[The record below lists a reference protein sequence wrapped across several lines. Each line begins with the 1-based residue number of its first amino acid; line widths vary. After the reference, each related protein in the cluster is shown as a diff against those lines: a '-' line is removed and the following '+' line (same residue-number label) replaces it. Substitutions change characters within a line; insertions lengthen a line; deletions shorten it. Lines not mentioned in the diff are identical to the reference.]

1 MIAKNLVG
9 AQFRLAQLIRIA
21 HKRMNEWKQLFL
33 EFYGLDRPDGR
44 ELYKYR
50 VEDRL
55 FESLESMLSNV
66 FQENYPRLSAS
77 WFIARSVFPDL
88 FVLYCA
94 EWWRRRYDGKGF
106 RWEPILADLG
116 IPSDFWSPLQRSEC
130 VEKGLNGWGLRVS
143 RTGGHTYI
151 GSVAAQ
157 GGLPTKV
164 LAEARGGIGRLIG
177 KVLSLAKTSS
187 VSIPEISG
195 WVESLD
201 FLLPKSYR
209 QPAIIALL
217 TDITWTVLDL
227 KEKAQL
233 TPEGDTLAKL
243 DEKVPGWRDR
253 FPLTIDD
260 SNARAL
266 IEQLVKDAARIR
278 PESQTLVFPVW
289 RIIEKGSEDEWQLRS
304 GIELPTSV
312 SGEALSKLFEIPLD
326 DLPRSAE
333 LLLVAGQHS
342 RQTHLRR
349 IVGGTPQYRIARSI
363 WEFSEL
369 ASTEE
374 HLLRLNSQD
383 GQSWFASAQ
392 KGYSLDDQLPWL
404 FSEELQKYKFIR
416 QGSGNVPTNKGI
428 VAIPIGW
435 QIIESTEPDS
445 IELLGEIGIP
455 ERELRSFSGSL
466 LLQDSEG
473 HTFRFNTGSAADVEE
488 TFEWKGK
495 RLWLD
500 ILNPSIAF
508 RGKPELYI
516 IADDGTQRKTDDVK
530 FTGIG
535 LSGTYDAIGPMHS
548 RHPTNGDLKHRS
560 RMLILPATSSERFDP
575 IDARSGRIALEGW
588 RCNRVTTST
597 PHVTIRT
604 STIDASFL
612 VELGLEEST
621 RTPDFVDLDIHW
633 PNSTTPARLKIPFPA
648 KGVRAFDG
656 NGRELP
662 SWSHIPVQSLFGTR
676 IVILGVGSNAK
687 TTLRLSAT
695 DKKITRKFDLRSIDQ
710 ELSTEVRIS
719 DYRNVI
725 DYLHTIDD
733 NPDSTVTLSIE
744 IDGSKRFELILL
756 PYAVRLERDEFKFW
770 LDVEKDVN
778 ETNFEIL
785 ALPLERP
792 GEEPEHLE
800 CSERGSDGKLF
811 WNFYP
816 EQRDAGAWLI
826 YAPKDSAT
834 QFRPMLWTIPREGS
848 DEEGSD
854 FKLAISIEDRNERAQ
869 ALDHFIEAI
878 ASNFDHP
885 GWAEV
890 NQLARLIGHLPLST
904 LDIWRR
910 FARSSK
916 GMAALAFRYNE
927 FSGDFLSRFSNEL
940 PLAWETIAF
949 VDWKNAIDSSH
960 RQIVNLYGTDTGT
973 TIFSNFVKSRVSDL
987 TAESGS
993 LFFLLGIIQGGFFE
1007 DEGQQL
1013 HLVRNILGPSAAQRL
1028 FVGENS
1034 PLMDLRR
1041 NHNEE
1046 IWPTEFSD
1054 MFKEVRTDP
1063 LIKSYLAPERYGMQD
1078 SVINLPIILAVQA
1091 AVGNVEKWFT
1101 NTTLISQLDDYQT
1114 FDIDWFEE
1122 AFNQTIARCL
1132 SDGLLDRE

>member
-1 MIAKNLVG
+1 
-9 AQFRLAQLIRIA
+9 
-21 HKRMNEWKQLFL
+21 MNEWKQLFL
-33 EFYGLDRPDGR
+33 EFYGLDSPDGR

-55 FESLESMLSNV
+55 FESLESMLSDV
-66 FQENYPRLSAS
+66 VQENYPRLSAS
-77 WFIARSVFPDL
+77 QFIARSVFPDL

-94 EWWRRRYDGKGF
+94 EWWRRRYDGSGF
-106 RWEPILADLG
+106 RWEPILDDLG

-130 VEKGLNGWGLRVS
+130 VEKGLRGWGLRVS

-177 KVLSLAKTSS
+177 KVLSLARTSS

-209 QPAIIALL
+209 QPAILALL

-266 IEQLVKDAARIR
+266 IEQLVKDAAKIR
-278 PESQTLVFPVW
+278 PESQTLIFPVW
-289 RIIEKGSEDEWQLRS
+289 RSIEKRDDDEWQLRS
-304 GIELPTSV
+304 GIELPSSV
-312 SGEALSKLFEIPLD
+312 SGEALSKLFEISVD
-326 DLPRSAE
+326 DLPRIAE
-333 LLLVAGQHS
+333 ISLLAGPHS
-342 RQTHLRR
+342 QQTHLRR
-349 IVGGTPQYRIARSI
+349 IVGGSPQYRIARSI

-383 GQSWFASAQ
+383 GQSWFASAL
-392 KGYSLDDQLPWL
+392 KGHSMDDQLPWL
-404 FSEELQKYKFIR
+404 FSEEPQNYKFIR
-416 QGSGNVPTNKGI
+416 QGSGSIPSNKGI
-428 VAIPIGW
+428 IATPTGW
-435 QIIESTEPDS
+435 RIIESTNPDS
-445 IELLGEIGIP
+445 IELLGEIRMP
-455 ERELRSFSGSL
+455 ERELRSFSGRIVVE
-466 LLQDSEG
+466 DTDG
-473 HTFRFNTGSAADVEE
+473 NTFRFDTGSAADVEE

-500 ILNPSIAF
+500 ILTPSIAF

-516 IADDGTQRKTDDVK
+516 IADDGTQRKADDVK

-535 LSGTYDAIGPMHS
+535 LPGAYDAIGPMQS
-548 RHPTNGDLKHRS
+548 RHPANGDLKHLS
-560 RMLILPATSSERFDP
+560 RMLILPSTSSERVDP
-575 IDARSGRIALEGW
+575 TDARSGLITFEGW

-597 PHVTIRT
+597 PNVTIRT
-604 STIDASFL
+604 STIDTSFL
-612 VELGLEEST
+612 VNLSLEENT
-621 RTPDFVDLDIHW
+621 RTPDHVDLDIHW
-633 PNSTTPARLKIPFPA
+633 PNSTTPARLKMPFPA

-656 NGRELP
+656 GGSELLP
-662 SWSHIPVQSLFGTR
+662 SSHIPVQSLFGTR

-695 DKKITRKFDLRSIDQ
+695 DKRITRKFDLKSIDQ
-710 ELSTEVRIS
+710 AFSTEVRIS
-719 DYRNVI
+719 DYRSII
-725 DYLHTIDD
+725 DHLHTIDD

-744 IDGSKRFELILL
+744 IDGSKCFELVIL
-756 PYAVRLERDEFKFW
+756 PYAVRPERDEYKFW
-770 LDVEKDVN
+770 LDMGNDLN
-778 ETNFEIL
+778 ETNFEVL

-792 GEEPEHLE
+792 GEEPEQLE
-800 CSERGSDGKLF
+800 CSEGGSDGKLF

-834 QFRPMLWTIPREGS
+834 QFRPMLWTIPREGI

-854 FKLAISIEDRNERAQ
+854 FKLAISTEDRNERAQ

-890 NQLARLIGHLPLST
+890 NQLARQIGHLPLST

-949 VDWKNAIDSSH
+949 DDWKNAIDSSH
-960 RQIVNLYGTDTGT
+960 LQLTNLYGTDTGT
-973 TIFSNFVKSRVSDL
+973 TIFSSFVKSRVSDL
-987 TAESGS
+987 TSESGA
-993 LFFLLGIIQGGFFE
+993 LFYLLGIIQGSFFK
-1007 DEGQQL
+1007 DERQQL
-1013 HLVRNILGPSAAQRL
+1013 HLVRNFLGPNAAQKL
-1028 FVGENS
+1028 FIGENS
-1034 PLMDLRR
+1034 PLMHLRR
-1041 NHNEE
+1041 NHNDE
-1046 IWPTEFSD
+1046 IWPTDFSD
-1054 MFKEVRTDP
+1054 LLNEVRPDP
-1063 LIKSYLAPERYGMQD
+1063 IFKKYLSPERYGMQD
-1078 SVINLPIILAVQA
+1078 NVINLPIILAVQA
-1091 AVGNVEKWFT
+1091 ALGNTEKWFT
-1101 NTTLISQLDDYQT
+1101 DSSLISQIEDYQT

-1132 SDGLLDRE
+1132 SDGVFDR